1 VERGRNLRNVLL
13 VVVAVLLAGI
23 FGPRMC
29 QSPLLEPGAQAPA
42 FSFARIG
49 APGRLALADLRGEP
63 AVLFF
68 WAAWCPSCKQ
78 MLPGLAALARE
89 RPAVVFVAVHAD
101 ANVAVAALAQRAR
114 QYPSLVFVEEGKRVL
129 GAYRVGT
136 FPTTYVIDGAGR
148 ICGGFVGR
156 ASSDAV
162 AVLLD
167 RCGGGGS

>member
-1 VERGRNLRNVLL
+1 
-13 VVVAVLLAGI
+13 
-23 FGPRMC
+23 
-29 QSPLLEPGAQAPA
+29 
-42 FSFARIG
+42 
-49 APGRLALADLRGEP
+49 
-63 AVLFF
+63 
-68 WAAWCPSCKQ
+68 